1 MKPLLRLSVIRLSAL
16 PLLAATAAPAG
27 ADVADFYRGKQI
39 RIVVGSD
46 VGGGYDAYARAI
58 AAHLS
63 KFVPGNPTFVVQ
75 NMPGVG
81 SLLAV
86 NHVTNVAPKDGT
98 VIGAINPSVVTTP
111 LFRPDQARF
120 DARRFNW
127 LGTPIT
133 IAYTAVVWHTAP
145 VQTFDQ
151 LFTTELLVASAGGA
165 SRTLPL
171 LSNGVLGTKFKVV
184 QGYKSSS
191 AGMLAIERGEVQ
203 GNGGDALS
211 NIKAVHA
218 DLLRSTTLRIIAS
231 YALRPH
237 PELAGIPMVID
248 YAKTQEQKAALTLIL
263 AAQDIGWPY
272 MMAGDVPAD
281 RVAALRSAFAALMTD
296 PEFLATASQRKLDI
310 SPARGEDQARLVGA
324 ILDTPRDIVEQVKR
338 IVGDQ

>member
-1 MKPLLRLSVIRLSAL
+1 MKSIIRLAAIAL
-16 PLLAATAAPAG
+16 NLLPAIITPAK
-27 ADVADFYRGKQI
+27 ADVADFYRGKQM

-58 AAHLS
+58 AAHLGR
-63 KFVPGNPTFVVQ
+63 FVPGNPSFVVQ

-81 SLLAV
+81 SLIAV

-98 VIGAINPSVVTTP
+98 VIAAFNPSVVTTP
-111 LFRPDQARF
+111 LFRPDQAKF

-203 GNGGDALS
+203 GNGGDALN

-218 DLLRSTTLRIIAS
+218 DLLRNKTLRIIAS
-231 YALRPH
+231 YTLKPH
-237 PELAGIPMVID
+237 PELGGVPMVID
-248 YAKTQEQKAALTLIL
+248 YAKTREEKAALTLVL
-263 AAQDIGWPY
+263 ASQDIGWPY
-272 MMAGDVPAD
+272 MMAPGVPAD
-281 RVAALRSAFAALMTD
+281 RVEAVRNAFAALMKD
-296 PEFLATASQRKLDI
+296 PEFLADAGKRKLDI
-310 SPARGEDQARLVGA
+310 SPARGEDQARLVGE
-324 ILDTPRDIVEQVKR
+324 ILDTPRDIVEQVKQ

>member
-1 MKPLLRLSVIRLSAL
+1 MTSPVRAATVAFALLSATVTQ
-16 PLLAATAAPAG
+16 PQ
-27 ADVADFYRGKQI
+27 ADPGDFYRGKQI

-58 AAHLS
+58 AAHLGR
-63 KFVPGNPTFVVQ
+63 FVPGNPSFIVQ
-75 NMPGVG
+75 NMAGVG
-81 SLLAV
+81 SLIAV

-111 LFRPDQARF
+111 LFRPDQSKF

-133 IAYTAVVWHTAP
+133 IAYTTVVWHTAP

-151 LFTTELLVASAGGA
+151 LFTAELLVASAGGA

-171 LSNGVLGTKFKVV
+171 LSNGILGTKFKVV

-191 AGMLAIERGEVQ
+191 AAMLAIERGEVH
-203 GNGGDALS
+203 GNGGDALN

-218 DLLRSTTLRIIAS
+218 DLLRNGMLRIIAS
-231 YALRPH
+231 YTLKPH

-248 YAKTQEQKAALTLIL
+248 YAKTPEQKAALTLVL
-263 AAQDIGWPY
+263 ASQDIGWPY
-272 MMAGDVPAD
+272 IMAPDVPAD
-281 RVAALRSAFAALMTD
+281 RVEAVRSAFAALMQD
-296 PEFLATASQRKLDI
+296 PVFRADAEKRKLDL
-310 SPARGEDQARLVGA
+310 SPARGEDQARLVGE
-324 ILDTPRDIVEQVKR
+324 ILNTPPDIVEQVKR